1 MHKQYR
7 NPYVTLMFV
16 FFTYNSLAKM
26 LFKETTQHRKT
37 STNEE
42 RTCVWDC
49 TIMDKQLQ
57 GCETRCM
64 IDFLGQQ
71 DGQKRCQ
78 VVCAKHYVNCLET
91 CTNMFN
97 FPRSLTKWIPYH
109 THVIIIFIF
118 YKSMIHSMI
127 LVCNTEKINRY
138 IRIRIRIS
146 MDASRAAYNFMLIN
160 HLRMTLTMCSGAI
173 LNMHLLMF
181 IACNSRYTQQQTQS

>member
-7 NPYVTLMFV
+7 NLYVTLMFV

-42 RTCVWDC
+42 QTCVWDC

-91 CTNMFN
+91 CTNMFY
-97 FPRSLTKWIPYH
+97 FPQSLTK
-109 THVIIIFIF
+109 
-118 YKSMIHSMI
+118 
-127 LVCNTEKINRY
+127 
-138 IRIRIRIS
+138 
-146 MDASRAAYNFMLIN
+146 
-160 HLRMTLTMCSGAI
+160 
-173 LNMHLLMF
+173 
-181 IACNSRYTQQQTQS
+181 